1 MAAHFSGVVHL
12 DVVYGLIS
20 VLLTTYTSVLSYS
33 IRVYSR
39 AALVERL
46 AEEQRNRWRERLD
59 RFEPQLQG
67 LASIVRLAAITGL
80 TMWIFTSPT
89 MAALFRLDPT
99 HLAAPAITI
108 FAALLLFGVA
118 LPNAIA
124 THAAEGVLVRNLW
137 MLWGL
142 HIVLWPLGQILAGVD
157 FVVRRLL
164 GKATVE
170 SPAAEAERVEQDILE
185 AVSEGELTGA
195 VDPEQKDIIAS
206 VLSLRGTTVSAIIT
220 PRTDVVAIPA
230 DSTYEQV
237 RKLVVSQGH
246 SRLPVYET
254 SKDHIVGVLYAK
266 DLLRVEPGQPFELRK
281 LMRPPLYVPETK
293 TIDDLLNDFRARKV
307 QIAIVLD
314 EYGGTA
320 GLCTI
325 EDILEELVG
334 EIDDEYDQPEAP
346 PMQRLD
352 ASTVEVDA
360 RVHVSEVNQ
369 ELGVS
374 IPEDGDYETIGGFVF
389 STLGRIPLKGEAFDH
404 ENLHFQ
410 ILDAEPRKI
419 NRMKIAMTAEA
430 EAE

>member
-1 MAAHFSGVVHL
+1 M
-12 DVVYGLIS
+12 DVAIGIILVLITLYS
-20 VLLTTYTSVLSYS
+20 STLSYA
-33 IRVYSR
+33 IRAYSR
-39 AALVERL
+39 ALLMERL
-46 AEEQRNRWRERLD
+46 GERNQQLWRERLD
-59 RFEPQLQG
+59 RHEPQLQG
-67 LASIVRLAAITGL
+67 LASFVRMMAIIATTVWVYSDPVRGYL
-80 TMWIFTSPT
+80 G
-89 MAALFRLDPT
+89 RLDPT
-99 HLAAPAITI
+99 QYTAPTFVNLLILLVFAVGIPNSIAIHAGENFLAY
-108 FAALLLFGVA
+108 
-118 LPNAIA
+118 
-124 THAAEGVLVRNLW
+124 NLW
-137 MLWGL
+137 LLWTL
-142 HIVLWPLGQILAGVD
+142 RFVLWPIEKLLAGID

-164 GKATVE
+164 GKTATE

-195 VDPEQKDIIAS
+195 VDSEQKGIIES
-206 VLSLRGTTVSAIIT
+206 VLALRGTTVSAIIT
-220 PRTDVVAIPA
+220 PRTDIVAIPA
-230 DSTYEQV
+230 DATYESV
-237 RKLVVSQGH
+237 RELVVSQGH

-266 DLLRVEPGQPFELRK
+266 DLLRVEPDKPFELRK

-293 TIDDLLNDFRARKV
+293 TIDELLNDFRSRKV

-325 EDILEELVG
+325 EDILEEFVG
-334 EIDDEYDQPEAP
+334 EIDDEYDQPETP
-346 PMQRLD
+346 PMKRIDDL
-352 ASTVEVDA
+352 TLEVDA

-389 STLGRIPLKGEAFDH
+389 STLGRIPTKGETFDH

-419 NRMKIAMTAEA
+419 NRMKIGVQAPAET
-430 EAE
+430 E